1 MMEFTERDR
10 TSPDPDEET
19 DVPGLATWTRVYVF
33 VVGAFLLWVLLLT
46 ALMRTFS

>member
-1 MMEFTERDR
+1 LSKRRR
-10 TSPDPDEET
+10 TSPNPDEEP
-19 DVPGLATWTRVYVF
+19 DLPAFNTWPRVYVF